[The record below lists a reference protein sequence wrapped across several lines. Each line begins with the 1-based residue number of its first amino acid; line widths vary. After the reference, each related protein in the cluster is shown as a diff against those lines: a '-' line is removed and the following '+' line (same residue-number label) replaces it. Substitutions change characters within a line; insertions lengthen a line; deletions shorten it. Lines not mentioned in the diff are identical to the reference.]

1 MWAGECRPKTNLC
14 SDLGKQRPLL
24 DIIWDTEHFHRPL
37 TKATRTAR
45 NPMTETAI
53 EDDER
58 FPAGGYAPMLDPEVP
73 DRTSSRGLE
82 QFIAGRTL
90 LSGDSLAW
98 SDLFV
103 QIYSRHQNQEP
114 FLVPA
119 VAEPLVVWVMSG
131 EAIVEERDLD
141 GEWQAVHVRVG
152 DFFLTKTDRPY
163 EMRWQSVGPDPFQVM
178 HLYMSVPLFERV
190 ACDVLGCAAAPGLR
204 DISGERDQR
213 LTHFLA
219 LINHE
224 LVSEGKGSQL
234 YVQGLAQSLAVHLI
248 RNYAS
253 GGSGEVRQAALPG
266 YKLRRAMAHLEEHL
280 AEPFNLAELAATV
293 GMSEFHFSRLFKKAT
308 GVSPSRHLIR
318 QRIARAQQ
326 LLQET
331 DLSIIRVGTAVGYS
345 SPSHFAQLFKRE
357 TGLLPRQYRKR

>member
-1 MWAGECRPKTNLC
+1 
-14 SDLGKQRPLL
+14 
-24 DIIWDTEHFHRPL
+24 
-37 TKATRTAR
+37 
-45 NPMTETAI
+45 MTGTPT
-53 EDDER
+53 EDDEN
-58 FPAGGYAPMLDPEVP
+58 FPAGGYAPIPDPPVP
-73 DRTSSRGLE
+73 DRTSPRGLE

-103 QIYSRHQNQEP
+103 QIYSRHQNQEL

-131 EAIVEERDLD
+131 EAVVEERDLD
-141 GEWQAVHVRVG
+141 GRWQAAHVRVG
-152 DFFLTKTDRPY
+152 DFFLTNTKRPY
-163 EMRWQSVGPDPFQVM
+163 EMRWQSVGSDPFQVM
-178 HLYMSVPLFERV
+178 HLYISVPLFERV
-190 ACDVLGCAAAPGLR
+190 ASDVLGCAAAPALR
-204 DISGERDQR
+204 DISGGRDQR
-213 LTHFLA
+213 LTHFLE
-219 LINHE
+219 LIQHE

-234 YVQGLAQSLAVHLI
+234 YVEGLAQSLAVHLI

-253 GGSGEVRQAALPG
+253 AEGEEGRQAALPG
-266 YKLRRAMAHLEEHL
+266 YKLRQVMAHLEEHM
-280 AEPFNLAELAATV
+280 AEPFNLAELAATA

-331 DLSIIRVGTAVGYS
+331 DLSIIRVGIAVGYS
-345 SPSHFAQLFKRE
+345 SPSHFAQVFKRE
-357 TGLLPRQYRKR
+357 TGLLPSLYRKR

>member
-1 MWAGECRPKTNLC
+1 MTQTSVLAL
-14 SDLGKQRPLL
+14 SDTSGDFSPAC
-24 DIIWDTEHFHRPL
+24 E
-37 TKATRTAR
+37 
-45 NPMTETAI
+45 EAI
-53 EDDER
+53 SPER
-58 FPAGGYAPMLDPEVP
+58 EAQVP
-73 DRTSSRGLE
+73 DRTSPRGLE

-98 SDLFV
+98 SDLFI
-103 QIYSRHQNQEP
+103 QIYARHRNQDA

-131 EAIVEERDLD
+131 EALVGERDLD
-141 GEWQAVHVRVG
+141 GDWSSAHVKVG
-152 DFFLTKTDRPY
+152 DFFLTRTDRPY

-178 HLYMSVPLFERV
+178 HVYMSVPLFERV
-190 ACDVLGCAAAPGLR
+190 ACDVLGCAAAPALR
-204 DISGERDQR
+204 DISGGRDQR

-219 LINHE
+219 LIHHE

-234 YVQGLAQSLAVHLI
+234 YVEGLAQSLAVHLI

-253 GGSGEVRQAALPG
+253 GESEPGRQAALPG

-280 AEPFNLAELAATV
+280 AEPFNLAELAAT
-293 GMSEFHFSRLFKKAT
+293 GAMSEFHFSRLFKKAT

-331 DLSIIRVGTAVGYS
+331 DLSIIRVGIAVGYS

-357 TGLLPRQYRKR
+357 TGLLPSQYRKR